1 MFPES
6 NDRNNIELGAT
17 LLTTTRGS
25 VCNKKWLQRLIKNPT
40 TSRANYEESASPLS
54 SVELRVTNDI
64 AGIVKEKDLKSLLEF
79 GGVGR
84 VCDVLRGQIHHS
96 SVEVIIL
103 FNIMVG
109 CLIKYINAFLVLLS
123 VRVAYNISVA
133 PTLLI
138 EDTFD

>member
-6 NDRNNIELGAT
+6 DDGNNIELGAT

-25 VCNKKWLQRLIKNPT
+25 VSNKKWLQWLYKKPT
-40 TSRANYEESASPLS
+40 TSRANYEESTSPLS

-96 SVEVIIL
+96 SAEVIIL
-103 FNIMVG
+103 FNIIDG
-109 CLIKYINAFLVLLS
+109 CLIKYINAFLVYLS
-123 VRVAYNISVA
+123 VRVVLRIISA
-133 PTLLI
+133 WHQH
-138 EDTFD
+138 F

>member
-6 NDRNNIELGAT
+6 DDGNNIELGAT

-25 VCNKKWLQRLIKNPT
+25 VYNKQRLYKNPT
-40 TSRANYEESASPLS
+40 TSRANYEESTSPIS

-64 AGIVKEKDLKSLLEF
+64 AGTVKEKDLKSLIEF

-96 SVEVIIL
+96 SAEVIIL
-103 FNIMVG
+103 FNIMGG
-109 CLIKYINAFLVLLS
+109 CLIKYINAFLV
-123 VRVAYNISVA
+123 Y
-133 PTLLI
+133 
-138 EDTFD
+138 